1 MKQQSKKEIT
11 SVIDAINKKMKT
23 EVISYGVSTEVVEC
37 EVIPSSSV
45 SLDYAMVVGGY
56 PVGRLTEIAGGNSV
70 GKTHLALHAMINCQ
84 KMGGTVAY
92 VDLESSLDLIRFE
105 QLGLDVNNLLIAEAD
120 YLEQGLNLM
129 AAIAPIADL
138 VVLDSVGTITKA
150 EFEGDSDDNHMGGRA
165 KRLTQTTPKLATLC
179 RQHETTMIFINQ
191 KRDAISSYPIADSD
205 NTPGGNN
212 FRHLMSLRIFVK
224 RGTAIKSGDEIIGH
238 MIKAEIAKNK
248 LGPPRRKCEIP
259 FLYSMGVS
267 GEWDL
272 LNTGVDLGLV
282 TQKGAWYKD
291 KDGNAI
297 GNGGLNAIQFLKDN
311 PEYTKSLE
319 DEVRKSLFVQE

>member
-1 MKQQSKKEIT
+1 MKEQSKKEIK

-23 EVISYGVSTEVVEC
+23 EIVSYGVSTEVVPC
-37 EVIPSSSV
+37 EVIPSSSI

-56 PVGRLTEIAGGNSV
+56 PVGRLIEIAGGNSV
-70 GKTHLALHAMINCQ
+70 GKTHIALHAMINCQ

-105 QLGLDVNNLLIAEAD
+105 QLGLDVDNLLIAEAD

-129 AAIAPIADL
+129 AAIAPVADL

-150 EFEGDSDDNHMGGRA
+150 EYEGSSEDNHMGGRA

-191 KRDAISSYPIADSD
+191 KRDALSTYPTADSD

-212 FRHLMSLRIFVK
+212 FRHMMSMRIFVR
-224 RGTAIKSGDEIIGH
+224 RGSAIKNGEEIIGH

-248 LGPPRRKCEIP
+248 VGPPRRKCEIP
-259 FLYSMGVS
+259 FLYATGVS

-272 LNTGVDLGLV
+272 LNVAIDLGLII
-282 TQKGAWYKD
+282 QKGAWYKD
-291 KDGNAI
+291 KDGSTI
-297 GNGGLNAIQFLKDN
+297 GNGGLNAMQFLIDN
-311 PEYTKSLE
+311 PEYTKTLE
-319 DEVRKSLFVQE
+319 DEIRKSLFVSN